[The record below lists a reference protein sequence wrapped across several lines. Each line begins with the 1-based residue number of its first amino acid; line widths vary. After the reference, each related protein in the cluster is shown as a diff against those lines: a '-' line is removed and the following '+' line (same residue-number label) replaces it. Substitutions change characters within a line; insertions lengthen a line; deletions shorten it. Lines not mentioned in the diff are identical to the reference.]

1 MFGFCLSLTYGTDS
15 LMRMA
20 QVVALTPL

>member
-1 MFGFCLSLTYGTDS
+1 MFGFCLSLAYGTDS

-20 QVVALTPL
+20 QLVALTPL

>member
-1 MFGFCLSLTYGTDS
+1 MFEFCLSLAYGTDS